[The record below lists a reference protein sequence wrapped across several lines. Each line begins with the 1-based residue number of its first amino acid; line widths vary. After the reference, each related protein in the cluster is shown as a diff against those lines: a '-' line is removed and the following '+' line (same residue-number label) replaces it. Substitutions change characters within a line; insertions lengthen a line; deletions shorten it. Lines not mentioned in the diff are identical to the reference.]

1 MPKPP
6 VETRE
11 RIWVVPAS
19 PVIWGAHFLATYATA
34 SVWCGRWAG
43 PTRTLDVA
51 GLVIAGYTVV
61 ALAAIMSLGLY
72 GWRAHRLNSAD
83 VPHDDDT
90 PEDRHRFLGLATL
103 LLSGLSGVGV
113 IYSALAV
120 WVGGSCL

>member
-6 VETRE
+6 VESRE

-43 PTRTLDVA
+43 PTRALDVA

-61 ALAAIMSLGLY
+61 ALAAIVSLGLY